1 VSATTQWR
9 AASGD
14 VDHDVEAA
22 TAPPPR
28 RRRARWGLIATG
40 VLAAGGLAWA
50 TLGGDGDAPTGSAV
64 NDRVPTATTVVTRRD
79 LVDREDVAGTLR
91 YAGERTIGA
100 AARGTLTRVRPEGS
114 TVHRGQSLYS
124 IDATATAYVMY
135 GQVPMYR
142 TLQAGVDNGS
152 DVRQLERNLVALGY
166 DPYDAI
172 DVDNAW
178 DAATTAAVIRW
189 QKDRGMERDGV
200 VAPGDVVFSDGP
212 LRVGEHEATV
222 GDAVGA
228 GAPVTAVSSR
238 RRVVIARLDASRQ
251 AQVRRGQSVRV
262 TLPDG
267 SEVSGRVTRVGR
279 VAQAGKD
286 GAEATVELRVAL
298 LGKRARR
305 ARLDQAPVTVSIT
318 ARTAKGVLAVP
329 VTALVAIGNGRYGV
343 EVEGDRGVRRLVPV
357 TTGAFADGY
366 VEIDGVT
373 QGARVVVPR

>member
-1 VSATTQWR
+1 R
-9 AASGD
+9 GPRLAA
-14 VDHDVEAA
+14 AA
-22 TAPPPR
+22 
-28 RRRARWGLIATG
+28 GLA
-40 VLAAGGLAWA
+40 AAGGLAWA
-50 TLGGDGDAPTGSAV
+50 TLGSDGDAPAGSAV
-64 NDRVPTATTVVTRRD
+64 NDRVPTATTVVSRRD
-79 LVDREDVAGTLR
+79 LVDRHDVEGTLS
-91 YAGERTIGA
+91 YTGQRTIGA
-100 AARGTLTRVRPEGS
+100 AVRGTLTRVRPEGS
-114 TVHRGQSLYS
+114 TVRRGESVYS
-124 IDATATAYVMY
+124 IDAKATAYVMY

-172 DVDNAW
+172 DVDNHW
-178 DAATTAAVIRW
+178 DSATTAAVIRW
-189 QKDRGMERDGV
+189 QKARGLQRDGMV
-200 VAPGDVVFSDGP
+200 EPGDIVFSDGP
-212 LRVGEHEATV
+212 LRVGEHEAAV

-228 GAPVTAVSSR
+228 GAAVTAVSSR
-238 RRVVIARLDASRQ
+238 RRVVIARLGASRQ
-251 AQVRRGQSVRV
+251 AQVRRGQRVRV

-286 GAEATVELRVAL
+286 DAEASVELRVAL

-305 ARLDQAPVTVSIT
+305 ARLDQAPVTVSI
-318 ARTAKGVLAVP
+318 AASTAKGVLTVP

-343 EVEGDRGVRRLVPV
+343 EVEDARGARRLVPV

-366 VEIDGVT
+366 VEVRGIA

>member
-1 VSATTQWR
+1 MSAATKLR
-9 AASGD
+9 AASRTP
-14 VDHDVEAA
+14 HAEPELAMP
-22 TAPPPR
+22 TRPR
-28 RRRARWGLIATG
+28 RRGPRVALAAAGLA
-40 VLAAGGLAWA
+40 AAGGLAWA
-50 TLGGDGDAPTGSAV
+50 TVGGDGDAPAGSAV
-64 NDRVPTATTVVTRRD
+64 NDRVPTATTVVSRRD
-79 LVDREDVAGTLR
+79 LVDREDVEGTLS
-91 YAGERTIGA
+91 YTGQRTIGA
-100 AARGTLTRVRPEGS
+100 AVRGTLTRVRPEGS
-114 TVHRGQSLYS
+114 TVRRGESLYS

-142 TLQAGVDNGS
+142 TLRAGVENGS
-152 DVRQLERNLVALGY
+152 DVRQLERNLVALGH

-172 DVDNAW
+172 DVDNHW

-189 QKDRGMERDGV
+189 QKARGMQRDGV
-200 VAPGDVVFSDGP
+200 VEPGDVVFSDGP
-212 LRVGEHEATV
+212 LRVGEHEAAV

-228 GAPVTAVSSR
+228 GAAVTAVSSR
-238 RRVVIARLDASRQ
+238 RRVVIGRLGASRQ
-251 AQVRRGQSVRV
+251 AQVRRGQRVRV

-305 ARLDQAPVTVSIT
+305 ARLDQAPVTVSI
-318 ARTAKGVLAVP
+318 AASTAKGVLAVP

-343 EVEGDRGVRRLVPV
+343 EVEDARGVRRLVPV

-366 VEIDGVT
+366 VAVRGVA

>member
-1 VSATTQWR
+1 MSAATTLR
-9 AASGD
+9 PAARPAD
-14 VDHDVEAA
+14 AA
-22 TAPPPR
+22 PADLMPTPPR
-28 RRRARWGLIATG
+28 RRGPRVALAAAAL
-40 VLAAGGLAWA
+40 VAAGGLAWA
-50 TLGGDGDAPTGSAV
+50 TLGGDGDAPAGSAV
-64 NDRVPTATTVVTRRD
+64 NDRVPTATTVVSRRD
-79 LVDREDVAGTLR
+79 LVDRQDVEGTLS
-91 YAGERTIGA
+91 YTGQRTIGA
-100 AARGTLTRVRPEGS
+100 AVRGTLTRVRPEGS
-114 TVHRGQSLYS
+114 TVRRGESLYS
-124 IDATATAYVMY
+124 IDAKATAYVMY

-172 DVDNAW
+172 DVDNHW
-178 DAATTAAVIRW
+178 DSATTAAVLRW
-189 QKDRGMERDGV
+189 QKARGMQRDGV
-200 VAPGDVVFSDGP
+200 VEPGEVVFSDGP
-212 LRVGEHEATV
+212 LRVGEHEAAV

-228 GAPVTAVSSR
+228 GAAVTAVSSR
-238 RRVVIARLDASRQ
+238 RRVVIARLAASRQ
-251 AQVRRGQSVRV
+251 AQVRRGQRVRV

-305 ARLDQAPVTVSIT
+305 ARLDQAPVTVSI
-318 ARTAKGVLAVP
+318 AASTAKGVLAVP
-329 VTALVAIGNGRYGV
+329 VTALVAIGDGRYGV
-343 EVEGDRGVRRLVPV
+343 EVEDARGARRLVPV

-366 VEIDGVT
+366 VEVRGIA